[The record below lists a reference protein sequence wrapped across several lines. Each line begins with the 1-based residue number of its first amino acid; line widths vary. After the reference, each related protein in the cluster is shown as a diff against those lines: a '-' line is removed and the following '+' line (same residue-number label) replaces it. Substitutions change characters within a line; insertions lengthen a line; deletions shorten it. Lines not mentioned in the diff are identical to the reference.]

1 MTLLQNVRAHLIGD
15 PPEQPAIQPNAAI
28 QLQIELRAVV
38 AALLQAQTPKAQ
50 AEIYRTVA
58 QELNASRVANADLQT
73 ALRSLYPNNPA
84 HVQLIS
90 DQLAAHGYG
99 EAGVTTAIQ
108 PEREPAQAIQTQT
121 TVPIPATTTYLG
133 KIDYYDGSLLAE
145 TIAGGAFSLAIVGA
159 AKAGAS
165 TLMRAFIWSMLY
177 EPSTL
182 RPTIAIID
190 TRCGY
195 WQGLDTLPGLV
206 TPIAVN
212 SMEAV
217 REIALKI
224 EAVYDEVI
232 NRQNIFRSKGR
243 FGASHQWKPYL
254 LGIDGWGEV
263 MDFIARLTPKQVEED
278 TDLKPMFT
286 RLRAILSQGP
296 DIGVSCL
303 LTARA
308 HDRILPDNRSLEET
322 QLLLLGRMTPDFRGG
337 YGPLDRAVN
346 DKAQLPGQS
355 DRLRMSALLNH
366 AKQVGQ
372 PVITALS
379 GRPRMAK
386 LPDLSEHNHHDFA
399 SAYNRFKPY

>member
-1 MTLLQNVRAHLIGD
+1 MSLIQNVRDRFIGD
-15 PPEQPAIQPNAAI
+15 TPEQSAVQPNAAI
-28 QLQIELRAVV
+28 QLQVELRAVV
-38 AALLQAQTPKAQ
+38 AALLQAQTTEAQ

-58 QELNASRVANADLQT
+58 HELNASQVAYEQVQT
-73 ALRSLYPNNPA
+73 ALQALYPTNQAN
-84 HVQLIS
+84 VKMIS
-90 DQLAAHGYG
+90 DQLAAYGYG

-108 PEREPAQAIQTQT
+108 PERESPISLQTQVST
-121 TVPIPATTTYLG
+121 PVPTAATYLG

-182 RPTIAIID
+182 RPTIAIVD

-206 TPIAVN
+206 TPIAVD

-217 REIALKI
+217 RAIALKI
-224 EAVYDEVI
+224 EALYDEII

-263 MDFIARLTPKQVEED
+263 MDFIARLTPKQIEED
-278 TDLKPMFT
+278 ADLKPMFT

-296 DIGVSCL
+296 DVGVSCL

-322 QLLLLGRMTPDFRGG
+322 QLLLLGRMTHDFRGG
-337 YGPLDRAVN
+337 YGPLDRAIN

-355 DRLRMSALLNH
+355 DRLRLSALLNH

-372 PVITALS
+372 PVLIALS

>member
-1 MTLLQNVRAHLIGD
+1 MTLLQNVRAHLRGD
-15 PPEQPAIQPNAAI
+15 SPGQPAVQQNAALK
-28 QLQIELRAVV
+28 LQIELRAVV
-38 AALLQAQTPKAQ
+38 AALLQAQTAEAQ

-58 QELNASRVANADLQT
+58 HELNASQVADEQLQT
-73 ALRSLYPNNPA
+73 ALRAIYPNNPA

-90 DQLAAHGYG
+90 DQLVAHGYG
-99 EAGVTTAIQ
+99 EVGETTAIQ
-108 PEREPAQAIQTQT
+108 PEREPTASLQTQVST
-121 TVPIPATTTYLG
+121 PISTPATLLG
-133 KIDYYDGSLLAE
+133 KIDYYEGSLLAE

-159 AKAGAS
+159 SKAGAS

-177 EPSTL
+177 EPTTL

-206 TPIAVN
+206 TPIAVD

-217 REIALKI
+217 RAIALKI

-263 MDFIARLTPKQVEED
+263 MDFIARMTPKQIEED

-286 RLRAILSQGP
+286 RLRAILAQGP
-296 DIGVSCL
+296 DVGVSCL

-322 QLLLLGRMTPDFRGG
+322 QLLLLGRMTHDFRGG
-337 YGPLDRAVN
+337 YGTLERAIN

-355 DRLRMSALLNH
+355 DRLRLSALLNH

-372 PVITALS
+372 PVIMALS